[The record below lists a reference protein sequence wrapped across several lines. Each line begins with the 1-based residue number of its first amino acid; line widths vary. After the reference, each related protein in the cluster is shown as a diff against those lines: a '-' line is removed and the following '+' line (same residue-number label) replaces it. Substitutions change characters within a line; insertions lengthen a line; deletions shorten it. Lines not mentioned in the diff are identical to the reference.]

1 MAQVWKIK
9 LADGR
14 VITPGDWTE
23 AVPLWSTVEIAA
35 GPFTVFRAFSYGRGG
50 SVPGSIGP
58 RQSDLTDTNL
68 EGVGSKLPENEELIC
83 YQLGVSVF
91 KQGLALSPLAFPDAD
106 NPGVPLVDMLRLQR
120 DIIVKM
126 SIANIKDY
134 TNAPLSYWP
143 PGMGVDHVYS
153 GGRSQV
159 SAAAPNGEV
168 VAYNGFPAAD
178 RGRLLAS
185 ALTVKGGESFYVEF
199 SAGPGAVTGL
209 NIQPDARYVLRTYLH
224 GIRRRPVA

>member
-23 AVPLWSTVEIAA
+23 AVPLWSTVELSSA
-35 GPFTVFRAFSYGRGG
+35 PFTVLRAFSYGRGG
-50 SVPGSIGP
+50 SVPGSVGQ

-68 EGVGSKLPENEELIC
+68 EGVGGKLPENEELIT

-91 KQGLALSPLAFPDAD
+91 KQGLALNPLLFPDAD

-120 DIIVKM
+120 DVLVRM
-126 SIANIKDY
+126 RIAAIKDY
-134 TNAPLSYWP
+134 TDAPLSYWP

-153 GGRSQV
+153 GGRSKV

-168 VAYNGFPAAD
+168 VAYNGFPSAD
-178 RGRLLAS
+178 RARVLAS
-185 ALTVKGGESFYVEF
+185 ALTVKGGESFSVEF
-199 SAGPGAVTGL
+199 TSGPGIVTNL
-209 NIQPDARYVLRTYLH
+209 NIQPGARYVLRTYLH